1 MEDMAADFGWDLF
14 DEEEGFSTPLTSEEV
29 EAERRSQEQ
38 EARDSMMGEMYAA
51 QHSFDWELTH
61 TERCAPPVDNSVDN
75 LRSLLRNLQKI
86 PRNFVKTHNEKS
98 CV

>member
-1 MEDMAADFGWDLF
+1 
-14 DEEEGFSTPLTSEEV
+14 
-29 EAERRSQEQ
+29 
-38 EARDSMMGEMYAA
+38 MMGEMYAA
-51 QHSFDWELTH
+51 QYSFDWELTN

-86 PRNFVKTHNEKS
+86 PRNFVKIHNEKG